1 MNMNEIETIETR
13 IPVGMRLEINQMHRD
28 LLVAR
33 AKRDRSEYIA
43 ATLRK
48 VARSVRSLFAQA
60 GGVAATASA
69 AQLHRQH
76 QHQ

>member
-1 MNMNEIETIETR
+1 MNMTEIESIETQ
-13 IPVGMRLEINQMHRD
+13 IPVGMQLEINQMHRD

-33 AKRDRSEYIA
+33 AKRERSEYIA
-43 ATLRK
+43 STIRK
-48 VARSVRSLFAQA
+48 VARGVRRLFAHA

-69 AQLHRQH
+69 TQLHRQH

>member
-1 MNMNEIETIETR
+1 MTEIETIEAR
-13 IPVGMRLEINQMHRD
+13 IPVGMQLELNQMHRD

-33 AKRDRSEYIA
+33 AKRERSAYIA
-43 ATLRK
+43 ATIRK
-48 VARSVRSLFAQA
+48 VGRSVRRLFAQA
-60 GGVAATASA
+60 GGVAATAGA